1 MKTLLFAVAAL
12 GMMAPLYS
20 QQTSAEA
27 APQAGTAASSKNW
40 LIGRWEF
47 DHEFTQS
54 KQGQNKGDVGIG
66 DAAASVV
73 ASQLLEKM
81 KGATLVVTENEI
93 TMARSDGTGKLD
105 RYTLVPGTDPNVLQL
120 KQESGEVLAFHRDG
134 DRVWTTST
142 GTVNE
147 PFFFKRAK

>member
-1 MKTLLFAVAAL
+1 MKTILFALTAFAL
-12 GMMAPLYS
+12 VAPLQS
-20 QQTSAEA
+20 QQTSTDAR
-27 APQAGTAASSKNW
+27 PQAGTAASSKNW
-40 LIGRWEF
+40 LLGRWSF
-47 DHEFTQS
+47 DQDYTQS

-93 TMARSDGTGKLD
+93 TMTRGDGNGKTD
-105 RYTLVPGTDPNVLQL
+105 RYTLMPGTDPNVLQL
-120 KQESGEVLAFHRDG
+120 KQENGEVIAFHRDG
-134 DRVWTTST
+134 DRIWTNST

-147 PFFFKRAK
+147 PFFFKRAQ